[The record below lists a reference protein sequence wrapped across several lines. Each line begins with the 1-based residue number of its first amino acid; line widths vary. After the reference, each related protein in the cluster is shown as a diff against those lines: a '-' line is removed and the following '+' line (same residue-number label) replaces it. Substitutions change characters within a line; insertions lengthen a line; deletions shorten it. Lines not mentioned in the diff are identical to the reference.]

1 MTRMLVMST
10 VAPLTSP
17 YLCFPES
24 FYPDHDRSKMHTGH
38 IGMGA

>member
-17 YLCFPES
+17 YLCFRES
-24 FYPDHDRSKMHTGH
+24 FYPYPDGSKMHFGH
-38 IGMGA
+38 IGMEP